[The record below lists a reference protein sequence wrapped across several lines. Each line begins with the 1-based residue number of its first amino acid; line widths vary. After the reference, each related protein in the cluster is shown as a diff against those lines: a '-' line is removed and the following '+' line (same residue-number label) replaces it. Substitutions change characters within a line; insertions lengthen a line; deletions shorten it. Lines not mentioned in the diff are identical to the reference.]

1 MAARRAARY
10 SASMRSHP
18 DPHRVVF
25 DPVLINRYDKAG
37 PRYTSYPT
45 AVQFRETFGEAEYRA
60 AALASNAGCAPLSL
74 YFHLPFCDTVCY
86 YCACNKIVTRNR
98 QRTAPYLER
107 LFREIELQGALFD
120 RSRPVEQLHWGGG
133 TPTFLS
139 SDEMRALM
147 HKTRQHFSLRDD
159 DSGEYSIEVDPRE
172 ANADIIALLRELGF
186 NRLSLGVQDFDPTV
200 QKAVNRIQSEAETFA
215 VLDAARRTGFRS
227 VNMDLIYGL
236 PHQTVASFAATLD
249 KVIAAGPDRL
259 SVFNYAHLPEL
270 FKTQRQI
277 DAANLPAAG
286 EKLAILQHTIDRLTA
301 AGYVYIGMDHFA
313 RPDDELAVAQREGS
327 LYRNFQGYSTHAD
340 CDLVAMG
347 ITAIGALQGSSSA
360 ASAGAAKGISCYS
373 QNVKTLDEYAAL
385 LDAGRLPV
393 YRGIVLSDE
402 DKLRR
407 AIITQLICHF
417 ELNFA
422 RIEQLFPIRFR
433 DYFAAELDECKAMQA
448 DGLLDVQ
455 ADCLIV
461 RPAGKL
467 LIRNICMVFDTYLR
481 AAHQPRFSK
490 VI

>member
-1 MAARRAARY
+1 MN
-10 SASMRSHP
+10 HQLI
-18 DPHRVVF
+18 F
-25 DPVLINRYDKAG
+25 DAELIHRYDKAG

-45 AVQFRETFGEAEYRA
+45 AVQFREGFGEAEYRA
-60 AALASNAGCAPLSL
+60 AAAASNAGSAPLSL

-86 YCACNKIVTRNR
+86 YCACNKIVTKNR
-98 QRTAPYLER
+98 KRTAPYLER
-107 LFREIELQGALFD
+107 LFREIELQSELFD
-120 RSRPVEQLHWGGG
+120 RRRPVDQLHWGGG

-139 SDEMRALM
+139 SEEMRALM
-147 HKTRQHFSLRDD
+147 EKTRRHFNLRAD

-172 ANADIIALLRELGF
+172 ANAEIIALLRELGF

-215 VLDAARRTGFRS
+215 VLDAARQTGFRS

-236 PHQTVASFAATLD
+236 PHQTVTSFAATLD

-277 DAANLPAAG
+277 DTASLPAAS
-286 EKLAILQHTIDRLTA
+286 EKLAILQHTIERLTA

-313 RPDDELAVAQREGS
+313 RPDDELAVAQREGT

-347 ITAIGALQGSSSA
+347 ITAIGKVGDT
-360 ASAGAAKGISCYS
+360 YS
-373 QNVKTLDEYAAL
+373 QNVKTLDEYSAV

-393 YRGIVLSDE
+393 FRGIVLSDD

-407 AIITQLICHF
+407 AVITQLICHF
-417 ELNFA
+417 ELHFA
-422 RIEQLFPIRFR
+422 RIEQAFAIRFR
-433 DYFAAELDECKAMQA
+433 DYFAAELAEFKSMQA
-448 DGLLDVQ
+448 DGLLD
-455 ADCLIV
+455 LTEHSLLV

-481 AAHQPRFSK
+481 ATQKQRFSK